1 MYLLPKE
8 MNNLQADD
16 LINGYR
22 NGIFPMAD
30 ADGTI
35 YWYAPEPRAIIPID
49 TYTPSRSLRPILNKN
64 LFEIRVNTAF
74 EEVMQACAVP
84 RSQESETWISEEII
98 EAYTQ
103 LHKMGMAFSVEAYQD
118 NVLVGGLYGVSLG
131 SAFFGESMFYKVPNA
146 SKVAF
151 HYLIEILKRQGYKL
165 LDTQFINDNV
175 KRYGAIE
182 IPRTDYMK
190 LLRKALNHRSYFVE
204 SGLQH
209 LFSVQ
214 N

>member
-1 MYLLPKE
+1 
-8 MNNLQADD
+8 MNTLQADD

-22 NGIFPMAD
+22 SGIFPMAD